1 MCADSNGDSD
11 GAPTDDSTGDS
22 KTAIGIGQTAN
33 HGADGWLAA
42 SAIATVLFQ
51 HEALSPGQSQPLRTH
66 AIAARSEPSPSQWAA
81 RFAARFQGESM
92 SLAVVRSRAPAA
104 GRAPEVTV
112 EVHLANGL
120 PSFSIVGLPDLEVRE
135 SRERVR
141 AALQNCGFEFPVRR
155 ITVNL
160 APADLPKESGR
171 FDLPIALG
179 ILAASGQIPAGA
191 LGEREFAG
199 ELSLTGALRPMRGAF
214 AMACGTA
221 RSGRAASS
229 PAAAHVGT
237 RGVGGAQAG
246 DRSARAEPAALDD
259 LPQLYLPAS
268 SAAEAAL
275 VPGVAVFGAAGLPE
289 LCAHLSGDG
298 QARLTPIAPPAPG
311 QRAAPAPGP
320 DMADVIGQHG
330 ARRALEVAAAGGHH
344 VLMVGP
350 PGAGKSML
358 AARLPALLPPMT
370 DDEALSSA
378 ALLSASALGFSPT
391 QWRQRPFRAPHHSSS
406 AAALVGG
413 RNPPQPGEI
422 TLAHL
427 GVLFLDELPEFDRHV
442 LEMLRE
448 PLEAGRITVSRAA
461 LQVDFPAACQLVAAM
476 NPCPCGWRGDPGGRC
491 RCTPEVAT
499 RYLRKLSGPLV
510 DRIDIQIELPA
521 LTPAELSVRT
531 GEKGEKGEPSMAVAA
546 RVAAARERQMA
557 RQGKTNRELTGR
569 ETDDVC
575 RLDAASEALLR
586 EASERFRWSA
596 RAYYRVL
603 KVARSIADLAGDMMP
618 NAGQIAEAVQY
629 RRVFPAG

>member
-1 MCADSNGDSD
+1 
-11 GAPTDDSTGDS
+11 
-22 KTAIGIGQTAN
+22 
-33 HGADGWLAA
+33 
-42 SAIATVLFQ
+42 
-51 HEALSPGQSQPLRTH
+51 
-66 AIAARSEPSPSQWAA
+66 
-81 RFAARFQGESM
+81 M

-141 AALQNCGFEFPVRR
+141 AALQNCGFDFPVRR

-179 ILAASGQIPAGA
+179 ILAASAQIPAA
-191 LGEREFAG
+191 SLAEREFAG

-221 RSGRAASS
+221 RSHRGLPSLMAAPPVRANMGNEA
-229 PAAAHVGT
+229 G
-237 RGVGGAQAG
+237 GGASPHDSSDPPG
-246 DRSARAEPAALDD
+246 DIPE
-259 LPQLYLPAS
+259 LYLPAA
-268 SAAEAAL
+268 SAGEAAL
-275 VPGVAVFGAAGLPE
+275 VPGVAVFGAADLPS
-289 LCAHLSGDG
+289 LCAHLSGERD
-298 QARLTPIAPPAPG
+298 ARLVPIAPPPIERVAPG
-311 QRAAPAPGP
+311 AAPP

-358 AARLPALLPPMT
+358 AARLPSLLPPMT

-378 ALLSASALGFSPT
+378 ALLSASAYGFSPAH
-391 QWRQRPFRAPHHSSS
+391 WRQRPFRSPHHSSS

-448 PLEAGRITVSRAA
+448 PLEVDRITISRAA
-461 LQVDFPAACQLVAAM
+461 LQADFPAACQLVAAM

-491 RCTPEVAT
+491 RCTSDMAA

-521 LTPAELSVRT
+521 LTPAELSARAA
-531 GEKGEKGEPSMAVAA
+531 ESGEPSAVVAG
-546 RVAAARERQMA
+546 RVALARERQIR
-557 RQGKTNRELTGR
+557 RQGKCNRELTGR
-569 ETDDVC
+569 ETDEVC
-575 RLDAASEALLR
+575 RLDCAGESLLR

-603 KVARSIADLAGDMMP
+603 KVARSIADLAGDVTP
-618 NAGQIAEAVQY
+618 NAGHIAEAIQY
-629 RRVFPAG
+629 RRVLPTG

>member
-1 MCADSNGDSD
+1 
-11 GAPTDDSTGDS
+11 
-22 KTAIGIGQTAN
+22 
-33 HGADGWLAA
+33 
-42 SAIATVLFQ
+42 
-51 HEALSPGQSQPLRTH
+51 
-66 AIAARSEPSPSQWAA
+66 
-81 RFAARFQGESM
+81 M

-141 AALQNCGFEFPVRR
+141 AALQNCGFDFPVRR

-179 ILAASGQIPAGA
+179 ILAASGQIPAAA

-221 RSGRAASS
+221 RSGRAASARS
-229 PAAAHVGT
+229 PHDGPENFRDAV
-237 RGVGGAQAG
+237 
-246 DRSARAEPAALDD
+246 DCSSPPAD
-259 LPQLYLPAS
+259 LPELYLPAP

-275 VPGVAVFGAAGLPE
+275 VPGVAVFGATGLPQ
-289 LCAHLSGDG
+289 LCAHLCGEAD
-298 QARLTPIAPPAPG
+298 ARLLPIASAAPERATL
-311 QRAAPAPGP
+311 QRASP
-320 DMADVIGQHG
+320 DLADVIGQQG

-358 AARLPALLPPMT
+358 AARLPGLLPPMT
-370 DDEALSSA
+370 DEEALSSA
-378 ALLSASALGFSPT
+378 ALLSASALGFAPA

-461 LQVDFPAACQLVAAM
+461 LQIDFPAACQLVAAM
-476 NPCPCGWRGDPGGRC
+476 NPCPCGWRGDPSGRC
-491 RCTPEVAT
+491 RCTPEVAA

-521 LTPAELSVRT
+521 LTPAELSARAA
-531 GEKGEKGEPSMAVAA
+531 EKSEPSAVVAA
-546 RVAAARERQMA
+546 RVAAARARQLA

-569 ETDDVC
+569 EADDVC
-575 RLDAASEALLR
+575 HLDAASEVLLR

-603 KVARSIADLAGDMMP
+603 KVARSIADLAGDAMP
-618 NAGQIAEAVQY
+618 HAGQIAEAIQY

>member
-1 MCADSNGDSD
+1 
-11 GAPTDDSTGDS
+11 
-22 KTAIGIGQTAN
+22 
-33 HGADGWLAA
+33 
-42 SAIATVLFQ
+42 
-51 HEALSPGQSQPLRTH
+51 
-66 AIAARSEPSPSQWAA
+66 
-81 RFAARFQGESM
+81 M
-92 SLAVVRSRAPAA
+92 SLAVVRSRAPAS

-141 AALQNCGFEFPVRR
+141 AALQNCGFDFPVRR

-179 ILAASGQIPAGA
+179 ILAASGQIPSES
-191 LGEREFAG
+191 LLNREFAG

-221 RSGRAASS
+221 RSHASGRTAHSHDAPSQ
-229 PAAAHVGT
+229 PAV
-237 RGVGGAQAG
+237 
-246 DRSARAEPAALDD
+246 
-259 LPQLYLPAS
+259 PQLYLPRD
-268 SAAEAAL
+268 SAEEAAL
-275 VPGVAVFGAAGLPE
+275 VPGVAVYGAADLPS
-289 LCAHLSGDG
+289 LCAHLADAPD
-298 QARLTPIAPPAPG
+298 ARLSPVT
-311 QRAAPAPGP
+311 APAPADTSLAP
-320 DMADVIGQHG
+320 VLDMRDVIGQRG

-358 AARLPALLPPMT
+358 AARLPSLLPAMS
-370 DDEALSSA
+370 DDEALTSA
-378 ALLSASALGFSPT
+378 ALLSASMSGFSPA

-442 LEMLRE
+442 LETLRE
-448 PLEAGRITVSRAA
+448 PLEAGRITISRAA
-461 LQVDFPAACQLVAAM
+461 MQADFPAACQLIAAM

-491 RCTPEVAT
+491 RCTPDVAA
-499 RYLRKLSGPLV
+499 RYLRKLSGPLL
-510 DRIDIQIELPA
+510 DRIDIQIEIPA
-521 LTPAELSVRT
+521 LTSAELSARAT
-531 GEKGEKGEPSMAVAA
+531 AQGEPSAQIAA
-546 RVAAARERQMA
+546 RVSAARERQIT
-557 RQGKTNRELTGR
+557 RQRKTNRELAGR
-569 ETDDVC
+569 EVDEVC
-575 RLDAASEALLR
+575 RPDAAGELLLR
-586 EASERFRWSA
+586 EAGERFRWSA

-603 KVARSIADLAGDMMP
+603 KVARTIADLAGSESP
-618 NAGQIAEAVQY
+618 SAAQIGEAVQY
-629 RRVFPAG
+629 RRVFALV

>member
-1 MCADSNGDSD
+1 
-11 GAPTDDSTGDS
+11 
-22 KTAIGIGQTAN
+22 
-33 HGADGWLAA
+33 
-42 SAIATVLFQ
+42 
-51 HEALSPGQSQPLRTH
+51 
-66 AIAARSEPSPSQWAA
+66 
-81 RFAARFQGESM
+81 M

-141 AALQNCGFEFPVRR
+141 AALLNCGLDFPVRR

-179 ILAASGQIPAGA
+179 ILAASGQIPIES
-191 LGEREFAG
+191 LMYREFAG

-221 RSGRAASS
+221 RGHQSYPEASSDTPEDAASGRS
-229 PAAAHVGT
+229 P
-237 RGVGGAQAG
+237 
-246 DRSARAEPAALDD
+246 E
-259 LPQLYLPAS
+259 LYLPLAS
-268 SAAEAAL
+268 AKEAAL
-275 VPGVAVFGAAGLPE
+275 VPGVAVYGAADLPS
-289 LCAHLSGDG
+289 LCAHLAGDAD
-298 QARLTPIAPPAPG
+298 ARLYPIEAATLSDDARVAP
-311 QRAAPAPGP
+311 P
-320 DMADVIGQHG
+320 DMADVIGQRG

-344 VLMVGP
+344 MLMIGP

-358 AARLPALLPPMT
+358 AARLPGVLPSMT
-370 DDEALSSA
+370 DDEALTSA
-378 ALLSASALGFSPT
+378 ALLSASAIGFTPA

-442 LEMLRE
+442 LENLRE
-448 PLEAGRITVSRAA
+448 PLENGRITISRAA
-461 LQVDFPAACQLVAAM
+461 LQADFPAACQLIAAM

-491 RCTPEVAT
+491 RCTPEVAA
-499 RYLRKLSGPLV
+499 RYMRKLSGPLL
-510 DRIDIQIELPA
+510 DRIDIQIEIPA
-521 LTPAELSVRT
+521 LSPAELSARST
-531 GEKGEKGEPSMAVAA
+531 ASGEPSAPIAQ
-546 RVAAARERQMA
+546 RVEAARERQLQ
-557 RQGKTNRELTGR
+557 RQGKTNRELSGR
-569 ETDDVC
+569 EVDAVC
-575 RLDAASEALLR
+575 RPDDDGERLLR
-586 EASERFRWSA
+586 EAGERFGWSA

-603 KVARSIADLAGDMMP
+603 KVARTIADLAGKDVP
-618 NAGQIAEAVQY
+618 NAAQVSEAVQY
-629 RRVFPAG
+629 RRVFGAQ